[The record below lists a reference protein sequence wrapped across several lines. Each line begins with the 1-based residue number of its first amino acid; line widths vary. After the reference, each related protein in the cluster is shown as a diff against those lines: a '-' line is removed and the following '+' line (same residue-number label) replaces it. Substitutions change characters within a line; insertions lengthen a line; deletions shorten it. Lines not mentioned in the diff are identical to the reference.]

1 MKNHILISNSA
12 LFFSMFFFASG
23 FVAVE
28 FLLAEG
34 WHPIQLNFLRHSLV
48 VLILIPIWILFD
60 SLDAL
65 LKANWKW
72 GIFVGGLGFGCGS
85 CLLLYSQIFSDPV
98 TITIIIAVFPAVSVI
113 LEVILDNRILNRE
126 LVIGI
131 LISIIGGCIAVLGSE
146 DLVKVSWGAILA
158 IAAVFLFAW
167 ASRANVI
174 DFPNLSTLG
183 QTTITMI
190 GSFTFISVIFLI
202 LIISDKIMDSFIIK
216 ASMKEYLQ
224 LTIYAFL
231 GMAFSQFL
239 WLLGI
244 KKIGLGLASIHMNAT
259 AFYVMIILSFFGG
272 SWNNFHLVGAIIV
285 GIGVFI
291 SQISKKSF
299 IT

>member
-1 MKNHILISNSA
+1 MKKRELSIGVVGVGHLGKRHLENVIKSD
-12 LFFSMFFFASG
+12 MVRCSG
-23 FVAVE
+23 FYEIDKEKSKKIINENGIKSHA
-28 FLLAEG
+28 
-34 WHPIQLNFLRHSLV
+34 
-48 VLILIPIWILFD
+48 

-85 CLLLYSQIFSDPV
+85 ILLLYGQIFSDPV
-98 TITIIIAVFPAVSVI
+98 TITIIIAVFPAVSVVF
-113 LEVILDNRILNRE
+113 EVILDKRILNKE

-131 LISIIGGCIAVLGSE
+131 LISIIGGCIAVLGSQ
-146 DLVKVSWGAILA
+146 DLIKVSWGAILA
-158 IAAVFLFAW
+158 VTAVFLFAW

-183 QTTITMI
+183 QTAICMI
-190 GSFTFISVIFLI
+190 GSFTFISAIFLI
-202 LIISDKIMDSFIIK
+202 LIISDKITDSFIIK

-224 LTIYAFL
+224 LTVYAFL

-272 SWNNFHLVGAIIV
+272 SWNNYQLVGALIV

-291 SQISKKSF
+291 SQSSKKSF

>member
-1 MKNHILISNSA
+1 
-12 LFFSMFFFASG
+12 MFFFASG

-28 FLLAEG
+28 FLLNVG
-34 WHPIQLNFLRHSLV
+34 WHPVQLNFLRHILV
-48 VLILIPIWILFD
+48 VLILVPIWIYFD
-60 SLDAL
+60 SLDAV

-85 CLLLYSQIFSDPV
+85 ILLLYGQIFSDPV
-98 TITIIIAVFPAVSVI
+98 TITIIIAVFPAVSVVF
-113 LEVILDNRILNRE
+113 EVILDKRILNKE

-131 LISIIGGCIAVLGSE
+131 LISIIGGCIAVLGSQ
-146 DLVKVSWGAILA
+146 DLIKVSWGAILA
-158 IAAVFLFAW
+158 VTAVFLFAW

-183 QTTITMI
+183 QTAICMI
-190 GSFTFISVIFLI
+190 GSFTFISAIFLI
-202 LIISDKIMDSFIIK
+202 LIISNNITDSFIIK

-224 LTIYAFL
+224 LTVYAFL

-272 SWNNFHLVGAIIV
+272 SWNNYQLVGALIV

-291 SQISKKSF
+291 SQSSKKSF